1 MTVRDAALHADQINV
16 HVIMKMST
24 ATSAGFVWSL
34 GHKTTPYIGLAAA
47 RGLSTRPA
55 LPDGSYKVLE
65 ESTIVYSRLR
75 LSVERSP
82 GCQTR
87 NGRLSCLNQALISR
101 EENICRFCRKKLPDW
116 KQRMTPEDVTP
127 SRTAV
132 MAVVLNGE
140 EHRIT
145 VEPGRKRK
153 HFEREIRRLFKLSQE
168 DELEFTF
175 DCQTPG
181 NGCGGCLSTIRL
193 KW

>member
-1 MTVRDAALHADQINV
+1 MMLSI
-16 HVIMKMST
+16 

-34 GHKTTPYIGLAAA
+34 GRKTTPYIGLADV
-47 RGLSTRPA
+47 RELSTSPA
-55 LPDGSYKVLE
+55 LPDGNYKVLE
-65 ESTIVYSRLR
+65 ESTIICFRLR
-75 LSVERSP
+75 VIVKCSLGSETIYLAEFP
-82 GCQTR
+82 E
-87 NGRLSCLNQALISR
+87 QALVRR

-116 KQRMTPEDVTP
+116 KQKMTPEDVTP

-145 VEPGRKRK
+145 VEPGRSGRK
-153 HFEREIRRLFKLSQE
+153 HFEREIRRLFNLSQD

-181 NGCGGCLSTIRL
+181 NGGCSLYNLVQSGKLEMEVPKAGI
-193 KW
+193 K